1 MRLNEIAS
9 NDKQLDEILPIL
21 PALGAVAGGVARGAA
36 MAGGA
41 ALRAVPA
48 IARGVGSAVSQG
60 AKAVSNVASQGA
72 KAVGNVVSKGAN
84 VAGQIGRAANVAG
97 QIGRAA
103 NLGGLEGG
111 ATDPAAQAQQVAVAK
126 KEVQDQIKQKQAE
139 LQALQQQLTQI
150 K

>member
-1 MRLNEIAS
+1 MRLSEITSA
-9 NDKQLDEILPIL
+9 KEQQQLDEIL
-21 PALGAVAGGVARGAA
+21 PALGAVAGGVVRGAA
-36 MAGGA
+36 ALGNAAVRGGA
-41 ALRAVPA
+41 ALAK
-48 IARGVGSAVSQG
+48 GVGSAVSQG

-84 VAGQIGRAANVAG
+84 VAGQIGRAAN
-97 QIGRAA
+97 
-103 NLGGLEGG
+103 LGGLEGG
-111 ATDPAAQAQQVAVAK
+111 ATDPAAQAQQVAAAK

>member
-1 MRLNEIAS
+1 MKLQDLREH
-9 NDKQLDEILPIL
+9 DQQLDEILPAIG
-21 PALGAVAGGVARGAA
+21 AAVGGAVRGAGTLA
-36 MAGGA
+36 K
-41 ALRAVPA
+41 
-48 IARGVGSAVSQG
+48 GVGSAV
-60 AKAVSNVASQGA
+60 SQGA
-72 KAVGNVVSKGAN
+72 KAVGNVVSKG
-84 VAGQIGRAANVAG
+84 ANVAG

-111 ATDPAAQAQQVAVAK
+111 ATDPAAQAQQVASAK

>member
-84 VAGQIGRAANVAG
+84 VAGQIGRAAN
-97 QIGRAA
+97 
-103 NLGGLEGG
+103 LGGLEGG